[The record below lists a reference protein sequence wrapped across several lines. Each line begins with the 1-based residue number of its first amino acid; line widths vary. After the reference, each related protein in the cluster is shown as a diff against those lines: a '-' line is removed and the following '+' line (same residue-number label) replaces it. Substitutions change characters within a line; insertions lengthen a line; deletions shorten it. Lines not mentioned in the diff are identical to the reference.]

1 MTGYSDSDWVGSYDD
16 RKSTSGYVFYFVTNI
31 ISCCSKKQNSITL
44 FSAEVEYIAA
54 NEVVCQLVWLRR
66 VLSDLQQNALDP
78 TIIFCDNMF
87 AIAMTKNPVFH
98 ARLKHIELRYHFIR
112 DMVNKKEIQLEF
124 INTND

>member
-44 FSAEVEYIAA
+44 FSAEVEYIVA

-78 TIIFCDNMF
+78 TIIFCDNMS
-87 AIAMTKNPVFH
+87 AIAMIKNPVFMQ
-98 ARLKHIELRYHFIR
+98 
-112 DMVNKKEIQLEF
+112 DQ
-124 INTND
+124 NT